1 MRESSTRAPS
11 VTVVLSLEAAPRL
24 ISDALT
30 DAEANRLADWIL
42 SQRDLTELVDLALLS
57 RTERLRSQEA
67 A

>member
-1 MRESSTRAPS
+1 VRESSTRAPS